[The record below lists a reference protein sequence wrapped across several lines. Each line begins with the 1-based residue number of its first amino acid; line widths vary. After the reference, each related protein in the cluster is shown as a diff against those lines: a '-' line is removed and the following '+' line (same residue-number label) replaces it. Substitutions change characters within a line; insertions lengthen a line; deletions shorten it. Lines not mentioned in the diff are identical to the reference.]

1 MAMEPEAPE
10 PEETPEPTPE
20 PTAEPTPEP
29 TPEPSYVYQNGTF
42 SGTADGFEG
51 AITVSVTVQD
61 DVITAISVVST
72 VDDEPYLTLGKEII
86 SRILSAQ
93 STDVDTVSGATFSST
108 GIKNAVK
115 SALESAKS

>member
-1 MAMEPEAPE
+1 MR
-10 PEETPEPTPE
+10 
-20 PTAEPTPEP
+20 
-29 TPEPSYVYQNGTF
+29 
-42 SGTADGFEG
+42 
-51 AITVSVTVQD
+51 D

-115 SALESAKS
+115 SALENAKN